1 MLARRINQTS
11 INTFKD
17 WLSRFSLRTP
27 GAGAAAVDAQAG
39 AAAVEAAG
47 AACQDACQA
56 GAADVDSHQ
65 AAEE

>member
-27 GAGAAAVDAQAG
+27 GPAAAAVYGQAG
-39 AAAVEAAG
+39 AAAVGAAG
-47 AACQDACQA
+47 AACQDAWQA
-56 GAADVDSHQ
+56 GAAAAASHQ
-65 AAEE
+65 ASE